1 MIRAISNFIKMKQ
14 PTENFEYKGGVLSS
28 EQQILILEEW
38 NRRGVDHP
46 DGPPS
51 LSELIKIAFPDIENA
66 DGRTKEGRIVKE
78 FLSSRNMTARSLHDY
93 VPKEKIELTEEHKE
107 YIVNNAGMMKGYE
120 IARVIFKDSS
130 LSHVSQEARTIN
142 EFIKASDTEI
152 EVAFNQ
158 EEGVVENE
166 YKAPRTFTATMH
178 KINRYVLDGINKEK
192 ITAKQKVDIQ
202 SLIGYL
208 NTYRFCYQINSYDGD
223 VSRDLFESSFV
234 RYTYDKN
241 DLAQEEIDQYILL
254 SAEVVI
260 ASTIQRRV
268 EHLQRLLDDTA
279 NNTEGARIS
288 MSLVEAINTAQN
300 EYNQCVNRQQKLL
313 GDLKQKRSDKL
324 NKRISNNA
332 SILNLVEAWK
342 DEESRK
348 QMIGLANRQKENLK
362 GEVEKLADMDELKCR
377 ILGLSKDEA
386 LNG

>member
-1 MIRAISNFIKMKQ
+1 MEQ
-14 PTENFEYKGGVLSS
+14 PNENFEYKGETLSP
-28 EQQILILEEW
+28 EQQGLILEEW
-38 NRRGVDHP
+38 NRRGADHP

-51 LSELIKIAFPDIENA
+51 LNELIKIAFPNAENA
-66 DGRTKEGRIVKE
+66 DGRTKEGRIVKQ
-78 FLSSRNMTARSLHDY
+78 FLSSRSMTARSLHDY
-93 VPKEKIELTEEHKE
+93 IPKQKLELTEEHKE
-107 YIVNNAGMMKGYE
+107 FIINNAGMMKGYE
-120 IARVIFKDSS
+120 IARVIFQDPS
-130 LSHVSQEARTIN
+130 LSHVSQEARTVN
-142 EFIKASDTEI
+142 EYIKNSNTEI
-152 EVAFNQ
+152 NGPTFNEEEEVS
-158 EEGVVENE
+158 ENE
-166 YKAPRTFTATMH
+166 YKPPKTFTATLH
-178 KINRYVLDGINKEK
+178 KINKYVMDGINKEK
-192 ITAKQKVDIQ
+192 ITANQKKDIN

-208 NTYRFCYQINSYDGD
+208 NTFRFCYQINSYDAN
-223 VSRDLFESSFV
+223 VSRDLFESSFI

-241 DLAQEEIDQYILL
+241 DLTQEEVDQYILL

-268 EHLQRLLDDTA
+268 EHLQQLLDNTA
-279 NNTEGARIS
+279 NDTDGARIS

-313 GDLKQKRSDKL
+313 GDLKQKRSDRL
-324 NKRISNNA
+324 SKRISNNA

-348 QMIGLANRQKENLK
+348 QMIQLANMQKETLE